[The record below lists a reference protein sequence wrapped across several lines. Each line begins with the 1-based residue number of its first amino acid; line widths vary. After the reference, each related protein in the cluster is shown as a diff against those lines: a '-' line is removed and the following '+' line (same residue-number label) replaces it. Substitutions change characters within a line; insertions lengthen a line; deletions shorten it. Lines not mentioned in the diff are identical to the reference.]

1 MEMKN
6 DLPMLLTANHL
17 ESMGFTRAMAY
28 ALLNR
33 DDLPVMTIGRRKFV
47 RKDTFFEWLTAHES
61 TNTNTQHNKI

>member
-1 MEMKN
+1 MEIKN

-28 ALLNR
+28 SLLNR

-47 RKDTFFEWLTAHES
+47 RKDVFFEWLTAHEHS
-61 TNTNTQHNKI
+61 SVGKT